1 MCQPPGGL
9 GHLGHLP
16 PSCAV
21 LRATN
26 NFTNINTNTRDRAC
40 MLTLMS
46 SNVNIDLFAWIF
58 RLFWNLESLAKIV
71 IPGCYLCN
79 EDNPDLFTQKSLNR
93 AVRCTFFLQVID
105 SAVLPRSSAR
115 PTFCVFGN
123 ICGGCSVDG
132 GGGGPEIGGARFPG
146 RPDNGRRLSAF

>member
-21 LRATN
+21 LLATN

-46 SNVNIDLFAWIF
+46 SNFSTDLFAWIF
-58 RLFWNLESLAKIV
+58 RLFWNHWQKIF
-71 IPGCYLCN
+71 IPGCYLCNRPANEVCPDHLQNNGWLYWTVPFASGRPRRMIEISCMNKLSNWTVPFCSRPPN
-79 EDNPDLFTQKSLNR
+79 EDNPDLFT
-93 AVRCTFFLQVID
+93 
-105 SAVLPRSSAR
+105 
-115 PTFCVFGN
+115 
-123 ICGGCSVDG
+123 
-132 GGGGPEIGGARFPG
+132 
-146 RPDNGRRLSAF
+146 